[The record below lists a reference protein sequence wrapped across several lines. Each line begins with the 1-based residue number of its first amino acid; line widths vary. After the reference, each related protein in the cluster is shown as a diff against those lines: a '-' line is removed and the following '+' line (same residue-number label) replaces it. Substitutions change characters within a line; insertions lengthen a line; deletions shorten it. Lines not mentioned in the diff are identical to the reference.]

1 MAGWC
6 DGAPPSHSVGRRVRR
21 RCASDL
27 LAVGHDAL
35 AADAGHRHLRHGV
48 ALDAVVAALDLG
60 RALGARVG
68 HHVAAGHVVDAV
80 TREHAAAGLAADGRE
95 GGAFAE
101 HGEIVDGMREAVDA
115 VLLHQLGEHGVFHGH
130 DFFLL
135 LTPGPSRSAIKQ
147 QPSYYFIAPL
157 ESTILSRYF
166 SEVIS
171 VTLPQVFICYII

>member
-1 MAGWC
+1 MAGRC
-6 DGAPPSHSVGRRVRR
+6 SIAPPSHSVGRRIRR

-35 AADAGHRHLRHGV
+35 AADAGHRHLRHDAALGAVVV
-48 ALDAVVAALDLG
+48 ALDL
-60 RALGARVG
+60 ALGARVG
-68 HHVAAGHVVDAV
+68 RHAIDAV

-95 GGAFAE
+95 GGALAE

-115 VLLHQLGEHGVFHGH
+115 VLLHQLGEHGVSHGH